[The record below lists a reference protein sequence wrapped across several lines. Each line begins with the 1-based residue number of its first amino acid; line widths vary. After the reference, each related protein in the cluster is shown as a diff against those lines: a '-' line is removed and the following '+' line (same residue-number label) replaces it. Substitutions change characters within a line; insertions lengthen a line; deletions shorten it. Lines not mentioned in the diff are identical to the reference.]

1 MAMDCEIRDRQIDD
15 AGIGAEDQGVGKMT
29 LTLEE
34 TETCFLFN
42 AAERNTCY
50 VFSDDKV
57 WQRKLERAGAV
68 ITKEF
73 PGGAKEYTL
82 ERRQVSIR
90 KLAAKREMSP
100 EQRMEARERI
110 KKMLEAKKHGNQ

>member
-1 MAMDCEIRDRQIDD
+1 M
-15 AGIGAEDQGVGKMT
+15 K

-34 TETCFLFN
+34 TETVLLFN
-42 AAERNTCY
+42 AADKSTVY
-50 VFSDDKV
+50 VFSEDKT

-68 ITKEF
+68 LTKEF

-90 KLAAKREMSP
+90 KLAAKREMPP
-100 EQRMEARERI
+100 EQRMAARERI
-110 KKMLEAKKHGNQ
+110 KKMLEAKNAR